1 MRWNSL
7 YLKHLLGRLAVPNHI
22 WIHHWNGQ
30 WMQQLQQ
37 HSKQELFVLATS
49 NPQIFLMLLS
59 ELQKALSHTGRNWV
73 TSLYQTL
80 PIIPFKINCKIYPKI
95 ISMWPISSFIY
106 NFFSQLFHYH
116 FARIFLVPHTNSVL
130 IERSHSSVPFASCFS
145 KCLFLFLVC
154 FINYFWK
161 KNRDRIK
168 TSPKLFFSS
177 DFHLGN
183 LNFIFWYIH

>member
-7 YLKHLLGRLAVPNHI
+7 YLKTSFGQISCAKAI
-22 WIHHWNGQ
+22 WIHHWKGQ

-37 HSKQELFVLATS
+37 HSKQELFLLTVS
-49 NPQIFLMLLS
+49 NPWTFFMPLS

-95 ISMWPISSFIY
+95 ISIWPLSSFIY

-116 FARIFLVPHTNSVL
+116 LARIFLVPHTNSVL
-130 IERSHSSVPFASCFS
+130 IERSHSSVPFASSF

-154 FINYFWK
+154 FINCFWK
-161 KNRDRIK
+161 KSRDRIK

-177 DFHLGN
+177 DFHSGN